1 MALLQM
7 EAKKYWL
14 AVVEK
19 ASSVEVDKAGE
30 DKLVILLHTRCN
42 YITVSYAVTC
52 APFLLKVYCKVWQ
65 WDGLSTRIMHTV
77 KKALTTIVDT
87 AREKNLHGWCPGN
100 NDRVTLP
107 TATAKDIQNPL
118 CILASFSLEFHLPYW
133 RDLTQTIDCFP
144 FMIAETPPHCTLAM
158 GRHTWSD

>member
-1 MALLQM
+1 MYGTTANGSKEILT
-7 EAKKYWL
+7 
-14 AVVEK
+14 
-19 ASSVEVDKAGE
+19 SSSRKS
-30 DKLVILLHTRCN
+30 KLSRSRQSRRRHTSYFTSYKVF

-52 APFLLKVYCKVWQ
+52 APFLLKVYCEVWQ
-65 WDGLSTRIMHTV
+65 WDGLGTRIMHTV

-87 AREKNLHGWCPGN
+87 ASKENLHGWCPGN

-118 CILASFSLEFHLPYW
+118 CILVSFSLEFHLPYW

-144 FMIAETPPHCTLAM
+144 FMIAVKLLHIVF
-158 GRHTWSD
+158 